1 MLVITRAIRPKT
13 IRSLVDKRRA
23 LESIGLNRKSV
34 IAERTTNT
42 LKIRFVLLV
51 LTTRTAKREI
61 VKRLVDVTVHT
72 IEDFK

>member
-1 MLVITRAIRPKT
+1 MITRAIRPKT
-13 IRSLVDKRRA
+13 IRSLADKRRA

-42 LKIRFVLLV
+42 LKMRIVPLV
-51 LTTRTAKREI
+51 VITRTAKREI

>member
-1 MLVITRAIRPKT
+1 MITRAIRPKT
-13 IRSLVDKRRA
+13 IRSLADKRRA

-34 IAERTTNT
+34 IAERTTNI
-42 LKIRFVLLV
+42 LKVRIVPLV
-51 LTTRTAKREI
+51 LITRTIKREI